1 MPRKDQKRGRRGRS
15 SRRGLGSAMATTD
28 AVMLTLIV
36 LVDIAIVGY
45 ELASRHSLKKNG
57 YKP

>member
-1 MPRKDQKRGRRGRS
+1 
-15 SRRGLGSAMATTD
+15 MATTD

-36 LVDIAIVGY
+36 LVYIAIVGY
-45 ELASRHSLKKNG
+45 ELASRHSLKKKG